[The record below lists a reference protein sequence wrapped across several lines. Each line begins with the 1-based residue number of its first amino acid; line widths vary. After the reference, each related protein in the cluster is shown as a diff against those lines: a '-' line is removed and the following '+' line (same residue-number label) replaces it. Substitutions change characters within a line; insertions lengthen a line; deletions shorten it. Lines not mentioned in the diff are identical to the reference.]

1 MLDEGFRRRVG
12 ELTSLSDG
20 GELDDEARE
29 RIIRR
34 LVAEGPAVV
43 RSARRA
49 RRAAL
54 FVGPLLAAAAVATLM
69 VAHRHR
75 DRAEPTAAL
84 VTPASNVA
92 EPACASRRP
101 AANAGFV
108 AGAAGPQLD
117 LGATALA
124 VSGRDAEVS
133 LAEAS
138 PCRTVISLGAGTVT
152 VHAKDLGGG
161 ELVVRTR
168 DGDVTVHG
176 TVFAVTES
184 TDTLLVEVSQ
194 GRVEVGLA
202 EGVQVLTAGERLLY
216 SKLGV
221 ARGAVEVTRAHEM
234 RALVGAPEV
243 VGFDALSAPAASRD
257 EHPVLPSAAP
267 RATEVPRAAST
278 SAVSAARPSTQSASN
293 EVAAADDAPRERVAD
308 APASPVKN
316 QPAQSAPVDWLAEA
330 EAARRAGDYAGARE
344 RYRQAAEGEGP
355 TAEAAWVALARME
368 LGLGHSTLA
377 LEATK
382 RRRERFGQGTLAPEA
397 LWIDVR
403 AYRQSGDVAMARQ
416 LAEELMGKWPSS
428 PQARA
433 ARRWVSEE

>member
-12 ELTSLSDG
+12 NLTSLSDG

-34 LVAEGPAVV
+34 LAAEGPAVV

-69 VAHRHR
+69 VAHRR
-75 DRAEPTAAL
+75 QDRTEPTAAL
-84 VTPASNVA
+84 VTPVSNVA

-101 AANAGFV
+101 TANAAFV
-108 AGAAGPQLD
+108 AGAAGTQLD

-124 VSGRDAEVS
+124 VGGRDAEVS

-161 ELVVRTR
+161 ALVVRTR

-202 EGVQVLTAGERLLY
+202 EGAQVLTAGERLLY

-221 ARGAVEVTRAHEM
+221 ARGAVEGTRAHEM

-243 VGFDALSAPAASRD
+243 VGFDALSAPATSSD
-257 EHPVLPSAAP
+257 QPLPLPSAAT
-267 RATEVPRAAST
+267 RSTEPSRAASP
-278 SAVSAARPSTQSASN
+278 SAGAATRPSTQSASSN
-293 EVAAADDAPRERVAD
+293 VATADDAPRSPVAD
-308 APASPVKN
+308 APAPSGKN
-316 QPAQSAPVDWLAEA
+316 VPAASAPVDWLAEA
-330 EAARRAGDYAGARE
+330 EAARRAGDFAGARE
-344 RYRQAAEGEGP
+344 RYRQGAEGTGP

-368 LGLGHSTLA
+368 LGLGHASLA

-382 RRRERFGQGTLAPEA
+382 RRQERFGQGTLAPEA

-416 LAEELMGKWPSS
+416 LAEELMAKWPSS